1 MVNFDLNYIV
11 HDAKV
16 QLYFYIASDI
26 LKNVEKNPQPEPAP
40 ELRIHSSKCELVSCA
55 YPASKAGL
63 IGVGLQLGAF
73 GIGIHNLI
81 HEIITQEIEIQGVAF
96 V

>member
-1 MVNFDLNYIV
+1 MVNIDFNYIV

-26 LKNVEKNPQPEPAP
+26 SKKVEKNPQSKSSP
-40 ELRIHSSKCELVSCA
+40 ELRIHSLKRKLVSCT

-63 IGVGLQLGAF
+63 LGVGL
-73 GIGIHNLI
+73 
-81 HEIITQEIEIQGVAF
+81 
-96 V
+96 